1 MTAVQCPMLFKTEAT
16 EMFVPGDPIAQ
27 GDLMCIG
34 TRWSRTQGR
43 NVYLLVHKNGG
54 KLKDW
59 RNRIR
64 KYVREEWP
72 HEPTDRAI
80 RLDLVFRFKQ
90 PKSREARREH
100 ASRTTDL
107 DKLVRAVYDALTG
120 VLYTNDARVVCS
132 WIAKEWG
139 QPGVL
144 IRVEELE

>member
-1 MTAVQCPMLFKTEAT
+1 MTAVQCPMLFKADPVEI
-16 EMFVPGDPIAQ
+16 FVPGEPVAQ

-34 TRWSRTQGR
+34 TRWSRRQGR
-43 NVYLLVHKNGG
+43 NVYLLVYKNGS
-54 KLKDW
+54 KLKGW

-72 HEPTDRAI
+72 HEASDRAI
-80 RLDLVFRFKQ
+80 RLDLIFRFKQ
-90 PKSREARREH
+90 PASREARREH

-107 DKLVRAVYDALTG
+107 DKLVRAVFDALTG
-120 VLYTNDARVVCS
+120 VLYTNDARVVCG